1 MTKKRKRLVYLN
13 GDFVPEEQAKISIFD
28 AGFHLG
34 DTVLEVVRT
43 FDSKPFKL
51 REHLE
56 RLFRSLRCTRIDPGL
71 TMQQLEKICLK
82 VLEVN
87 QHLLTPN
94 EDDWISL
101 SITRGILSMFKDVP
115 GKHKGASVVVNCRPI
130 PFHDYAQY
138 YKIGAHLVVPS
149 RRHIPPQCLDPKLKT
164 RSRIYF
170 VLAELEAKLVDPRA
184 YPLLLDLEG
193 NVTES
198 TGANF
203 FIVSKGVI
211 KTPTSRNILCGISRQ
226 VALDLAKDLGLPTE
240 ECNLQV
246 YDVVNAEEAFLTS
259 TSKCILPV
267 FGINGTRIGNSI
279 PGPITESLLDSWSK
293 MVRLNIVEQ
302 ALGFLSQSERSKL
315 EEENS

>member
-13 GDFVPEEQAKISIFD
+13 GDFIPEEEARISIFD

-43 FDSKPFKL
+43 FDSKPFRLK
-51 REHLE
+51 EHLE
-56 RLFRSLRCTRIDPGL
+56 RLFRSLRCTRIDPDL
-71 TMQQLEKICLK
+71 TMQQLKKICLK

-87 QHLLTPN
+87 QHLRTLN

-101 SITRGILSMFKDVP
+101 SITRGILPMFKDTAK
-115 GKHKGASVVVNCRPI
+115 KHKGASVVVNCRPI
-130 PFHDYAQY
+130 PFHDYARY
-138 YKIGAHLVVPS
+138 YKVGAHFVVPS

-170 VLAELEAKLVDPRA
+170 VLAELEVKLVDEEA
-184 YPLLLDLEG
+184 YPLLLDIEG
-193 NVTES
+193 NITES

-240 ECNLQV
+240 ECNLQI
-246 YDVVNAEEAFLTS
+246 YYVVNADEAFLTS

-267 FGINGTRIGNSI
+267 SRINGIRIGDRI